1 VIGRPGL
8 QGSLLIQSWV
18 QAGRLLIRWRRDR
31 AVLMGSLVFPICLLL
46 AYDVVLGQRVL
57 RVTGVESVY
66 GLVPVC
72 ALLSALFGSLGSAVG
87 IAVERETGMLSRLWV
102 LPVHRASALTG
113 RLTAE
118 AARALVGTVLITVVG
133 MTMGLRFAHGW
144 LGALVYIL
152 IPSMLVIGFTAVAM
166 ALAIRTNGRVVM
178 TWLASVTVSLA
189 FVNPGTTPIAQFPDW
204 LRPLVRVQPMSP
216 PIQAMWALAHDGPIV
231 WPLVMTFLWTI
242 ALLAVFMPIAVRG
255 YRLAAESNA

>member
-1 VIGRPGL
+1 VIGHAVAP
-8 QGSLLIQSWV
+8 GSLAIQSWV

-46 AYDVVLGQRVL
+46 AYQVVLGQQVHK
-57 RVTGVESVY
+57 VTGVESVY

-72 ALLSALFGSLGSAVG
+72 SLLSALFGSLGSAVG

-133 MTMGLRFAHGW
+133 VIMGLRFSHGW
-144 LGALVYIL
+144 LAALVYIL
-152 IPSMLVIGFTAVAM
+152 IPSILVIGFTAVAM
-166 ALAIRTNGRVVM
+166 ALAIRSNGRTVM
-178 TWLASVTVSLA
+178 TWLATVTVSLA
-189 FVNPGTTPIAQFPDW
+189 FVNPGTTPIGQFPEW
-204 LRPLVRVQPMSP
+204 LRPLVRMQPMSP

-231 WPLVMTFLWTI
+231 WPLAMTFLWAI
-242 ALLAVFMPIAVRG
+242 VLLAVFMPIAVHG
-255 YRLAAESNA
+255 YRRAAESAA